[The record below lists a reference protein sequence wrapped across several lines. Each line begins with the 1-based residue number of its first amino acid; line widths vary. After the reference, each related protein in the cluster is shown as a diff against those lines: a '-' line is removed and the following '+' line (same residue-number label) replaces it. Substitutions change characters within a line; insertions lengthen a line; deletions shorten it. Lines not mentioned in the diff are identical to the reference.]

1 MEYKKGLIFLVTK
14 VILVINSFITSEIFK
29 IFSTKRKLV
38 KYYYFINTYIIYQN
52 RAFILIKNV
61 FFNFIIIKFFYLFL
75 YMVFIFL

>member
-75 YMVFIFL
+75 YMVSIFL